1 MSTQPPG
8 SGATPPPNVG
18 GPPPGQPPRYGATPP
33 PSFGGPP
40 PSQPGGAAPQDQAKG
55 FIAALFDF
63 KFDHFVTPKIVKAV
77 YLVMTVLI
85 LLGALITFI
94 VALSTGEGIMILFAL
109 FVVPIMAIIYLA
121 LARMSMEMYYAVIR
135 MSEDVHHRLPRA

>member
-1 MSTQPPG
+1 MSTKPPG
-8 SGATPPPNVG
+8 S
-18 GPPPGQPPRYGATPP
+18 GATPP

>member
-85 LLGALITFI
+85 LLGALVTFI